1 MAILIQDINF
11 TTSDIISDKLNGIQG
26 VSFSVYETV
35 CNHISAPGLEGYF
48 FDFSNVIRTETL
60 NTGVN
65 YGLIVN
71 NNNNTFRELN
81 ISY

>member
-1 MAILIQDINF
+1 MPILIQDINF
-11 TTSDIISDKLNGIQG
+11 TLTDIISDNLNGIQD

-48 FDFSNVIRTETL
+48 FNFSNVKSTETL
-60 NTGVN
+60 NVGVN
-65 YGLIVN
+65 HGLIVN
-71 NNNNTFRELN
+71 NNKTFRELN

>member
-1 MAILIQDINF
+1 MPILIQDINF
-11 TTSDIISDKLNGIQG
+11 TTSDIISDNLNGIQG

-48 FDFSNVIRTETL
+48 FNFSNVIRTEIL

-71 NNNNTFRELN
+71 NNNTFRELN